1 MFRIRLSDASAI
13 PNTSRSAK
21 IFRPIIYLAL
31 AQDESP
37 SHSGAQFILRT
48 TGSHRDLVANFHAA
62 VAEVN
67 PEIGI
72 QFRVLTQRIKGPLLR
87 DRLMATLSGAFGLL
101 AGLLA
106 TLGLYGV
113 ISYMWRSDAMKLVR
127 AWAVGADRG
136 GVIGLEM
143 CEARFLLMIGL
154 IAGTASALW
163 TARAASTLLFGLKPY
178 DPATLVTACA
188 VLAGVGVVA
197 SYLPLRSASRP
208 DPMHALRE
216 EYGF

>member
-48 TGSHRDLVANFHAA
+48 TGSHRDLVANIQAA

-72 QFRVLTQRIKGPLLR
+72 QFRVLTQRIKDTLLR
-87 DRLMATLSGAFGLL
+87 DRLMATLSGALGLL

-106 TLGLYGV
+106 TLGLDGV
-113 ISYMWRSDAMKLVR
+113 ISYMVAQRR
-127 AWAVGADRG
+127 NE
-136 GVIGLEM
+136 IG
-143 CEARFLLMIGL
+143 
-154 IAGTASALW
+154 
-163 TARAASTLLFGLKPY
+163 
-178 DPATLVTACA
+178 
-188 VLAGVGVVA
+188 
-197 SYLPLRSASRP
+197 
-208 DPMHALRE
+208 
-216 EYGF
+216 